1 MPDIF
6 LSYNREDQAVAR
18 RFAEAFAGQGFDVWW
33 DATLKSGE
41 AYDEVTETA
50 LRTAK
55 AVVVLWS
62 PRSVVSRW
70 VRAEATLAD
79 RNKTLVPCT
88 IEPCDRPIMFELTQ
102 TAELSHWQG
111 EPTDKAWLAFLG
123 DVRRLAAKDVEP
135 VVAVPAPELV
145 PASVQESP
153 RPGQSGSAPSL
164 AVLPFTNRSG
174 LPEDEVFAIGMVED
188 LIDALSQGVNVRV
201 LASSATARFRTG
213 TIPDLAEVGRQLGVR
228 YLLEGNLRRIAENL
242 RVTAQLVEAASSAV
256 LWTQKFERPLNELGS
271 LQEDLVLEVAA
282 HLDSQVQHLEMAR
295 ALKKPADLTAWE
307 AVTRSI
313 STFRGLGSESVSQGL
328 DEARR
333 AVAIAPDYGLA
344 HAMVAVQLGLQYW
357 LFFPNEPKVE
367 REIRGHIDRA
377 LALETDNAVVLGF
390 VGQALNF
397 IGQPLQALQ
406 RAERAI
412 RLSPSYGYAHFVAG
426 LACGHLNR
434 LQESLDHLD
443 ADSRTAPGSNL
454 EFGNH
459 LLRAFAHIR
468 ASDWD
473 AAITAFDRSLALN
486 PDASYGYL
494 IKATILGR
502 HGPTVEA
509 LELLAQA
516 RRAEPEVT
524 LAHWG
529 IRLGRI
535 FANSENLQPL
545 RESLC
550 RLWDETGV

>member
-1 MPDIF
+1 MSHVFI
-6 LSYNREDQAVAR
+6 SYSHEDREVAR
-18 RFAEAFAGQGFDVWW
+18 RYASALEAAGLSVWW
-33 DATLKSGE
+33 DDHLRSGE
-41 AYDEVTETA
+41 AFDEKIEAA
-50 LRTAK
+50 LRAAS

-62 PRSVVSRW
+62 KTSVASRW

-79 RNKTLVPCT
+79 RNKTLVPVM
-88 IEPCDRPIMFELTQ
+88 IEPCERPIMFELSHTS
-102 TAELSHWQG
+102 ELGHWRG
-111 EPTDKAWLAFLG
+111 EGTDKAWLGFLG
-123 DVRRLAAKDVEP
+123 DVRRLATG
-135 VVAVPAPELV
+135 VPAPALV
-145 PASVQESP
+145 EVAPPPPEK
-153 RPGQSGSAPSL
+153 PGKRGERPSL
-164 AVLPFTNRSG
+164 ALMPFANRSG

-201 LASSATARFRTG
+201 LASSATGRFRTG
-213 TIPDLAEVGRQLGVR
+213 AIPDLVEVGRQLGVR

-256 LWTQKFERPLNELGS
+256 LWTQKFERPLSELGS

-282 HLDSQVQHLEMAR
+282 HLDAQVQHLEMAR

-313 STFRGLGSESVSQGL
+313 STFRALGSESISQGV

-357 LFFPNEPKVE
+357 LFSPNDPKVE
-367 REIRGHIDRA
+367 HEIRGHIDRA
-377 LALETDNAVVLGF
+377 MALETDNAVVLGF

-412 RLSPSYGYAHFVAG
+412 RLSPSYGYAHFVAA

-434 LQESLDHLD
+434 LQESLNHLD

-454 EFGNH
+454 EYANH
-459 LLRAFAHIR
+459 FFRAYAHIR

-473 AAITAFDRSLALN
+473 AAITAFDCSLALN
-486 PDASYGYL
+486 PDPSYGYL

-502 HGPTVEA
+502 HGSTDEA
-509 LELLAQA
+509 LELLGQA

-535 FANSENLQPL
+535 FENSENLEPL
-545 RESLC
+545 RESL
-550 RLWDETGV
+550 RTLFAATEAGAAGS